1 MKQKGR
7 SAGQRNLNRA
17 VEREPEMK
25 IKKSLAATSLV
36 LGGVVFGLA
45 ACGDGGTGAGEL
57 ADATISL
64 QQGAVDPLLQAALVL
79 QAGSEGGVDLDGS
92 GAPPT
97 HRGPIDPSLVDSL
110 MVTVTKVEVL
120 PDPQHFEFG
129 EKFAWGGPNKGQG
142 GHGPHRFGEGTFD
155 GDWYS
160 LEVVGDGRIDLMH
173 LPAETESGLII
184 ATGEIPP
191 GVYSHLR
198 LFVLDATIWFNS
210 AIERPNGVPFEPDV
224 GYEVVIPFV
233 EETGIKTRMDL
244 EVPEGGGEIVLVF
257 DNGDMMARAVASG
270 NGEIIV
276 APVLWSKPRWRQG
289 QFGP

>member
-1 MKQKGR
+1 MK
-7 SAGQRNLNRA
+7 
-17 VEREPEMK
+17 M
-25 IKKSLAATSLV
+25 KKSLVASGLVMGGLV
-36 LGGVVFGLA
+36 LGVA

-64 QQGAVDPLLQAALVL
+64 QRGTVNPLLQEALVL
-79 QAGSEGGVDLDGS
+79 DTGSEGVVDLDG
-92 GAPPT
+92 GGPPA
-97 HRGPIDPSLVDSL
+97 HRAPIDPSLVDSL
-110 MVTVTKVEVL
+110 MVTVTTVEVL

-129 EKFAWGGPNKGQG
+129 ERFAWGGPNKGQG
-142 GHGPHRFGEGTFD
+142 GHGQHRFGDGTYD

-198 LFVLDATIWFNS
+198 LFVSDAMIWFNS
-210 AIERPNGVPFEPDV
+210 PLERPNGVLFEPDV
-224 GYEVVIPFV
+224 GYEVVIPSV

-257 DNGDMMARAVASG
+257 DDDDMMARAVAMG
-270 NGEIIV
+270 NGGIIV

-289 QFGP
+289 QYGP